1 MAIYGTDISSED
13 IIAQYQAEAILAKDD
28 IILDPT
34 ELAGASFPEFQ
45 ENSDSSAD
53 DIFGMGQNGIIP
65 SGIPSA
71 IDKLWKYHN
80 RVPDIDPPVSPVL
93 KLKNKL
99 VENYVL
105 TDGYNGICIDLN
117 TTGFNLKIDSG
128 CVLVAI

>member
-1 MAIYGTDISSED
+1 MAIYGSEISSED
-13 IIAQYQAEAILAKDD
+13 IIQQFQDEAIQAKDD
-28 IILDPT
+28 IILDET
-34 ELAGASFPEFQ
+34 ELAGASFPVFQ
-45 ENSDSSAD
+45 ENSDNTAD
-53 DIFGMGQNGIIP
+53 DVYGMGQKGIIP

-99 VENYVL
+99 VEDYTL

-117 TTGFNLKIDSG
+117 TTGFNLTIDSG
-128 CVLVAI
+128 SVLVAI

>member
-1 MAIYGTDISSED
+1 MAIYGSEISSED
-13 IIAQYQAEAILAKDD
+13 IIQQFQDEAILAKDD
-28 IILDPT
+28 IILDET
-34 ELAGASFPEFQ
+34 ELAGASFPVFQ
-45 ENSDSSAD
+45 ENSDNTAD
-53 DIFGMGQNGIIP
+53 DVYGMGQNGIIP

-99 VENYVL
+99 VEDYAL

-117 TTGFNLKIDSG
+117 TTGFNLTIDSG
-128 CVLVAI
+128 SVLVAI

>member
-1 MAIYGTDISSED
+1 MAKYGSEITSED
-13 IIAQYQAEAILAKDD
+13 IIQQFQDEAIQAKDD
-28 IILDPT
+28 IILDDT
-34 ELAGASFPEFQ
+34 ELAGASFPVFQ
-45 ENSDSSAD
+45 ENSDNSAD
-53 DIFGMGQNGIIP
+53 DVYGMGQKGIIP

-93 KLKNKL
+93 KLKNRL
-99 VENYVL
+99 VEDYTL

-117 TTGFNLKIDSG
+117 TTGFNLTVDTG

>member
-1 MAIYGTDISSED
+1 MAIYGSEISSED
-13 IIAQYQAEAILAKDD
+13 IIAQFQDESISSASD
-28 IILDPT
+28 IILSDT
-34 ELAGASFPEFQ
+34 ELVGASYPEFQ
-45 ENSDSSAD
+45 EDSDNEAND
-53 DIFGMGQNGIIP
+53 AFGMGQTGIIP

-99 VENYVL
+99 VEDYTL

-117 TTGFNLKIDSG
+117 TTGFNLTVASG
-128 CVLVAI
+128 CVIVAI

>member
-1 MAIYGTDISSED
+1 MAIYGSEISSED
-13 IIAQYQAEAILAKDD
+13 IIQQFQDEAILAKDD
-28 IILDPT
+28 IILDET
-34 ELAGASFPEFQ
+34 ELAGASFPAFQ
-45 ENSDSSAD
+45 ENSDSTAD
-53 DIFGMGQNGIIP
+53 DVYDMGQNGIIP

-99 VENYVL
+99 QEDYEL

-117 TTGFNLKIDSG
+117 TTGFNLTIDSG
-128 CVLVAI
+128 SVLVAI

>member
-1 MAIYGTDISSED
+1 MAIYGSEISSED
-13 IIAQYQAEAILAKDD
+13 IIQQFQDEAIQAKDD
-28 IILDPT
+28 IILDDT

-53 DIFGMGQNGIIP
+53 DVFGMGQNGIIP

-99 VENYVL
+99 VEDYTL

-117 TTGFNLKIDSG
+117 TTGFNLTVASG
-128 CVLVAI
+128 CVIVAI

>member
-34 ELAGASFPEFQ
+34 ELAGASFPVFQ
-45 ENSDSSAD
+45 ENSDNSAD
-53 DIFGMGQNGIIP
+53 DVYGMGQNGIIP

-93 KLKNKL
+93 KLKNRL
-99 VENYVL
+99 VEDYTL
-105 TDGYNGICIDLN
+105 SDGYNGICIDLN
-117 TTGFNLKIDSG
+117 TTGFNLTIDSG
-128 CVLVAI
+128 SVLVAI

>member
-1 MAIYGTDISSED
+1 MAIYGSEISSED
-13 IIAQYQAEAILAKDD
+13 IIQQFQDEAILAKDD
-28 IILDPT
+28 IILDET
-34 ELAGASFPEFQ
+34 ELAGASFPVFQ
-45 ENSDSSAD
+45 ENSDNTAD
-53 DIFGMGQNGIIP
+53 DVYGMGQNGIIP

-99 VENYVL
+99 VEDYTL

-117 TTGFNLKIDSG
+117 TTGFNLTIDSG
-128 CVLVAI
+128 SVLVAI